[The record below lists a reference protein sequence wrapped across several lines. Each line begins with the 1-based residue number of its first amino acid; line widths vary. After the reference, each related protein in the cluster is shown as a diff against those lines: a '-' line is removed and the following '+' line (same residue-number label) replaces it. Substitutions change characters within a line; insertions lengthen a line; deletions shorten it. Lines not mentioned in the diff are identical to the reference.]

1 MKRFNEDVMNH
12 AIDGLNDCGEIES
25 SELHNR
31 LFNEDY
37 FIIYHSEAEK
47 FLAST
52 EEGVFGAIER
62 VNEYERDNFGQVG
75 HNGDGAE
82 GFANMYAY
90 IEGEEIL
97 AESETLQG
105 KWNETLTEDDI
116 KQIIEELEAL

>member
-37 FIIYHSEAEK
+37 FIVYHSEAEK

-52 EEGVFGAIER
+52 DEGIFGAIER
-62 VNEYERDNFGQVG
+62 VREYEVSNFGEMNTEV
-75 HNGDGAE
+75 NPE
-82 GFANMYAY
+82 SIANMYAY

-105 KWNETLTEDDI
+105 KWDETLTEDDI